1 MMGQGHEEIVN
12 ALESKARE
20 GKYML
25 SGKELV
31 NLGIVGSEQTLRNY
45 RWKGEFIRFYR
56 IGKSV
61 RYSIPDIIKYLNE
74 NKVEPKLKV

>member
-1 MMGQGHEEIVN
+1 MLEGYEKTSN
-12 ALESKARE
+12 ALKILASK
-20 GKYML
+20 GKLML
-25 SGKELV
+25 TGKELV
-31 NLGIVGSEQTLRNY
+31 ELGIVGSEKTLRNY

-74 NKVEPKLKV
+74 NKVDPKLKV